1 MTYFLRMITNDN
13 MQYVSCICI
22 VYKMFFVSIVPHLIH
37 NSAEVDRAGNV
48 LLTLPMRRQIRD

>member
-22 VYKMFFVSIVPHLIH
+22 VYKMFFISIVLHLTH

-48 LLTLPMRRQIRD
+48 FY